1 MEFIYDFTGDD
12 DLLFNR
18 CESVD
23 AYFCESLVECVCVL
37 GGGRVVLVVVRSV
50 TRGGWVGGW

>member
-23 AYFCESLVECVCVL
+23 AYFCESLVECVCV
-37 GGGRVVLVVVRSV
+37 GGGVVLVVVRSV